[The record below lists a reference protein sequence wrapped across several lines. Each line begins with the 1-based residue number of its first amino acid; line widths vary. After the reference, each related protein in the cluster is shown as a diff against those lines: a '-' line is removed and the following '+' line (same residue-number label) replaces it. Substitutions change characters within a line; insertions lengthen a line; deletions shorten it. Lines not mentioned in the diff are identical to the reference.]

1 MNILDIRTMILCHR
15 YMKKINQKFVLLK
28 VVSDNVLKLRTTNEN
43 VRNMNN
49 NTVHL
54 ITI

>member
-1 MNILDIRTMILCHR
+1 MIILDMITMILCHR
-15 YMKKINQKFVLLK
+15 KINQKFVLLK
-28 VVSDNVLKLRTTNEN
+28 VASENVLKLRTTNEN

-49 NTVHL
+49 NTVDM